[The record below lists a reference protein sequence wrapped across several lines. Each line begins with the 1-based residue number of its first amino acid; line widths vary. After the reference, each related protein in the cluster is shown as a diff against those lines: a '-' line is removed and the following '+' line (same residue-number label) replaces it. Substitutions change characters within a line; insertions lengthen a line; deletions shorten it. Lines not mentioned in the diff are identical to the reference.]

1 VDLKTAVLNLSH
13 IGQIG
18 KRNLGPQLS
27 SNAWRV
33 DCGIFLMMFLE
44 HWTSPRSLLT
54 QIFSVSDVPRIRIKI
69 ANELM
74 FVPANT
80 WLKRLV
86 ISFREEV

>member
-1 VDLKTAVLNLSH
+1 
-13 IGQIG
+13 
-18 KRNLGPQLS
+18 
-27 SNAWRV
+27 
-33 DCGIFLMMFLE
+33 MMFLE

-86 ISFREEV
+86 ISFREEEDE